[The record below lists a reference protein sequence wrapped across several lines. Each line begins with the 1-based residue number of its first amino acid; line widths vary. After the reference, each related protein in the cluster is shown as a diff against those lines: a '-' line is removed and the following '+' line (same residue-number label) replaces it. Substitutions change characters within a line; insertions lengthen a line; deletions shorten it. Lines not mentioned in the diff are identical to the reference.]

1 MASSFQPTTNPLI
14 PTHPNRPLKIG
25 YSLPETEGR
34 RGPDVARWREL
45 KELAQRA
52 EAVGFDSLWAVD
64 RLLFP
69 PGEEYAAELNASLG
83 VAPPAADGGEAT
95 GGWECWSL
103 MAALAAVTD
112 RVELGQIVTNN
123 LFRNPALLAKM
134 ADTVDEISGGRLIL
148 SLGAG
153 DGGGDAARFG
163 FATDHRVGRFAEAL
177 RIITSLLREGR
188 VDFSGEYYRVREAE
202 LRPRGPRPGG
212 PPILIGSQL
221 GPKMLDLTARY
232 ADSWNT
238 FLDLKP
244 NDVAAAM
251 APLDAALHA
260 IGRDPATLGRTVLL
274 SVDLDLPRQHPPSV
288 AYGRTRAQEAADGAV
303 LTGDA
308 AHIAAQLR
316 KYAAAGINHIIVFL
330 DPDTVEGIEGFGEVL
345 ELLDAC

>member
-1 MASSFQPTTNPLI
+1 MSQTDRPTTTTI
-14 PTHPNRPLKIG
+14 HPTRPLKIG

-45 KELAQRA
+45 KALAMRA

-69 PGEEYAAELNASLG
+69 VGEEYAPELNASLG
-83 VAPPAADGGEAT
+83 VAPPDLATGEAT

-153 DGGGDAARFG
+153 DGGGDADRFG
-163 FATDHRVGRFAEAL
+163 FETNNRVGRFEEAL
-177 RIITSLLREGR
+177 KIITGLLREGR
-188 VDFSGEYYRVREAE
+188 LDFSGTYYRVREAE

-221 GPKMLDLTARY
+221 GPRMLDLTARF
-232 ADSWNT
+232 ADEWNT

-244 NDVAAAM
+244 EDVRESL
-251 APLDAALHA
+251 APLDAACAA
-260 IGRDPATLGRTVLL
+260 IGRDPATLGRTLLL
-274 SVDLDLPRQHPPSV
+274 SIDLDLPRQHPPST
-288 AYGRTRAQEAADGAV
+288 AYGRSREQEAAEGAV
-303 LTGDA
+303 LRGDP
-308 AHIAAQLR
+308 AHIAGQLR
-316 KYAAAGINHIIVFL
+316 AYAAAGITHIIVFL
-330 DPDTVEGIEGFGEVL
+330 DPDTVEGLDGFGEVL
-345 ELLDAC
+345 AELDRAA